1 MECVV
6 TAGKQWLPHWACSPT
21 VAQLNPETEAR
32 YLTSTGSFY
41 CSLCCSDERHELY
54 PDASRR
60 MGHRFNGAGGRTLLQ
75 PL

>member
-21 VAQLNPETEAR
+21 VAQLNSETEAR

-41 CSLCCSDERHELY
+41 GSWCCSDKRHERLPGRFT
-54 PDASRR
+54 PDGSSGDSMVQADE
-60 MGHRFNGAGGRTLLQ
+60 
-75 PL
+75 PLIL